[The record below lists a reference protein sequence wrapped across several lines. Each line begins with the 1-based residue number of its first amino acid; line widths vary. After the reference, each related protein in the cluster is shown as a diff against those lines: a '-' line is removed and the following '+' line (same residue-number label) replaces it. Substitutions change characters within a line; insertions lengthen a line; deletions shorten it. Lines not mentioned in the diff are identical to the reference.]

1 MLESAACVRAVSK
14 RTAAVLL
21 SMAREMQNASNA
33 ALPLCFAECRGGHA
47 SERDENQWPA
57 PLFLSIAETL
67 FALFIRA
74 HRCLLGSAFSG
85 SYFTLESS
93 LVPPCGALLPFLS
106 SSHQK
111 KRAKEREAAT
121 GNKAEMMMKEQQRR
135 SGPAS
140 LSASSSSRSLGSTAA
155 RALLLLPLGLAF
167 FALILQ
173 VRKRKDEMEC
183 GEGEGNAREKS
194 KACRIK
200 KRKTNDGRKRWKKNS
215 TSSSSSSSSS
225 SSTKK
230 NRLSGPRPR
239 PLWTSA
245 SRSHS
250 PEGRSQCELS
260 VFFQLSNYP
269 STTVNTLSHAPAAFS
284 PNPPPKKK

>member
-1 MLESAACVRAVSK
+1 
-14 RTAAVLL
+14 
-21 SMAREMQNASNA
+21 MAREMQNASNA
-33 ALPLCFAECRGGHA
+33 ALPLCFAECRAGHA

-57 PLFLSIAETL
+57 PLFISIAETL

-93 LVPPCGALLPFLS
+93 LVPPCGALLPFIS

-194 KACRIK
+194 EACIESK
-200 KRKTNDGRKRWKKNS
+200 KEKQTMVENGEKKTQPPLLLLLPLLRQQKKTVS
-215 TSSSSSSSSS
+215 VDLALA
-225 SSTKK
+225 
-230 NRLSGPRPR
+230 LSGPQRVDR
-239 PLWTSA
+239 TRRRGGA
-245 SRSHS
+245 SVSCRFFFLLSHS
-250 PEGRSQCELS
+250 
-260 VFFQLSNYP
+260 P

-284 PNPPPKKK
+284 PNPPPKKKQPPRFHLLRQGFSSG